1 MQHCGLAS
9 GDRSVAGFPRLIP
22 IPESAA
28 LSPGYSIRAMLRRG
42 DLAWQR
48 GSVSL
53 SSPALSVASVGDLQ
67 VNTVGR

>member
-1 MQHCGLAS
+1 
-9 GDRSVAGFPRLIP
+9 LIP
-22 IPESAA
+22 IPEFAA
-28 LSPGYSIRAMLRRG
+28 LGPGYSIRAMLRRG

-53 SSPALSVASVGDLQ
+53 SSPALRVVKVGDLQ